1 MCLAHPNGQSDRTLL
16 NRRQLLAGLA
26 SAGAL
31 AGTAGCV
38 ATNAASGRDSFTGFR
53 SIEDD
58 IAEGRANHPKI
69 LKSFGGAYEDRRL
82 AGYVQNI
89 GLNLAKGTEY
99 QQYPYRFTIL
109 NTQIVN
115 AFALPG
121 GYIYITR
128 GLLALA
134 SSEAELA
141 GVLSHELAH
150 VTARHGAER
159 HGAQQIAQLGLLLGA
174 VGLQAAGLPSDLMQ
188 IGQTVAMAAIKGYSR
203 EHEFEADTLG
213 VRYMSRAGYN
223 ADAMASFLGS
233 LREHSM
239 VEARVLG
246 LPPGKVDEFNIMSTH
261 PRTVERVKQA
271 QIHAQVSAASGRGG
285 GRWLRDQYLNHLDG
299 MMFGDDPKQGVIRGW
314 KFIHPDLR
322 FEFQAPDGFH
332 LRNSPTRVEARH
344 PSGAAMIFD
353 MAPAKGARTAADY
366 LRHVWAAKTRLRD
379 LESVVIDGL
388 EAATGWAEGRGQNGT
403 VQIRALAI
411 RRDRD
416 RFYRFM
422 YISPLNQAGRWA
434 RPFRQSG
441 LSFRRISP
449 AAAAKVRA
457 QRLLVVPA
465 RPDDNI
471 AGLART
477 LPYGQYNESWFR
489 VLNDLAPNQP
499 IRKNQRLKIVAQ

>member
-1 MCLAHPNGQSDRTLL
+1 MCLVHPSGQSDRTLL

-89 GLNLAKGTEY
+89 GLNLSKGTEY

-174 VGLQAAGLPSDLMQ
+174 VGLRAAGLPSDLMQ
-188 IGQTVAMAAIKGYSR
+188 VGQTVAMAAIKGYSR

-271 QIHAQVSAASGRGG
+271 QIQAQASAASGRGG
-285 GRWLRDQYLNHLDG
+285 GRWRRDQYLNHLDG
-299 MMFGDDPKQGVIRGW
+299 MMFGDDPKQGVIRGR
-314 KFIHPDLR
+314 KFIHPGLR
-322 FEFQAPDGFH
+322 FEFQAPEGFH

-379 LESVVIDGL
+379 LESVVIDGH
-388 EAATGWAEGRGQNGT
+388 EAATGWAEGRGQNGP

-434 RPFRQSG
+434 RPIWQSG
-441 LSFRRISP
+441 LSFRRIGP
-449 AAAAKVRA
+449 AAVAKVRA

>member
-1 MCLAHPNGQSDRTLL
+1 MCLDLPCGHIGHNQL

-26 SAGAL
+26 SASAL

-38 ATNAASGRDSFTGFR
+38 ATNAASGRDSFTGLQ
-53 SIEDD
+53 SIKDD

-121 GYIYITR
+121 GFVYITR

-159 HGAQQIAQLGLLLGA
+159 RGAQQIAQLGLLLGA

-188 IGQTVAMAAIKGYSR
+188 IGQTAAMAAIKGYSR

-223 ADAMASFLGS
+223 VDAMVSFLAS

-239 VEARVLG
+239 VEAQVLG
-246 LPPGKVDEFNIMSTH
+246 LPRGKVDEFNIMSTH

-271 QIHAQVSAASGRGG
+271 QIQAQAAASGGG
-285 GRWLRDQYLNHLDG
+285 SGRWRRDEYLNHLDG
-299 MMFGDDPKQGVIRGW
+299 MLFGDDPKQGVIRGQ

-322 FEFQAPDGFH
+322 FEFQAPAGFH
-332 LRNSPTRVEARH
+332 LRNSPARVEARH
-344 PSGAAMIFD
+344 ISGAAMIFD
-353 MAPAKGARTAADY
+353 MAPSKGASTAAAY
-366 LRHVWAAKTRLRD
+366 LRHVWAAKTQLHD
-379 LESVVIDGL
+379 LENIVVDGL
-388 EAATGWAEGRGQNGT
+388 QAATGWAEGRGQNGP
-403 VQIRALAI
+403 VHMRALAI
-411 RRDRD
+411 RQDHG

-422 YISPLNQAGRWA
+422 YVSPLNQAGRWA

-441 LSFRRISP
+441 LSFRRIGER
-449 AAAAKVRA
+449 AAANVRA

-471 AGLART
+471 TGLART

-489 VLNDLAPNQP
+489 VLNDLAPKQP
-499 IRKNQRLKIVAQ
+499 IRKDQRLKVVAG